1 MIKRIFIGTLAF
13 AVVVGVLNAGDIP
26 GVNLALNA
34 KATASSQEGDA
45 TPAAKVTDGNYYSRW
60 ASQHRDPQWIMLD
73 LGKPKT
79 FSCIVLFWENAYS
92 TDYKLEISD
101 DGKTWKTIHVQK
113 NGQGKIE
120 DIYLKKN
127 VTARYFRVY
136 SEKRATGYGVSLHEI
151 QLFVK

>member
-1 MIKRIFIGTLAF
+1 MFKKFLVGALAF
-13 AVVVGVLNAGDIP
+13 SAVAGVLNAGDAP

-34 KATASSQEGDA
+34 KATASSRESDSLS
-45 TPAAKVTDGNYYSRW
+45 AANVTDGNPYNRW
-60 ASQHRDPQWIMLD
+60 GSQHSDPQWIRLD

-79 FSCIVLFWENAYS
+79 FSCIVLFWEAHS
-92 TDYKLEISD
+92 TNYKIEVSN
-101 DGKTWKTIHVQK
+101 DGQNWKTIHVQK

-127 VTARYFRVY
+127 ATARYVRLY